1 MHTCIHTYIRTYVC
15 TYIQN
20 NIHTYIHSIAYIHTY
35 IHNIV
40 LDAKTVSV
48 VWEPIPL
55 IHPNHKNPHLPNN
68 ARLFAPG
75 AAVWRW
81 SATGQVAF
89 SYALPCRKPQSSQ
102 YPLNPWIPVP
112 EPKVWNSN
120 SKGIAIVGSLLSW
133 TFYWE
138 INFASCSLLAPG
150 PRRLVVKQLPPQVS
164 AEPLNL

>member
-1 MHTCIHTYIRTYVC
+1 MYHTVHTYIPTYLPKYKPTYLPTHLHTHTCIHAY
-15 TYIQN
+15 
-20 NIHTYIHSIAYIHTY
+20 IHTYVHTYVHTYRIIYIHTYIAYIHTY

-102 YPLNPWIPVP
+102 YPLNP
-112 EPKVWNSN
+112 
-120 SKGIAIVGSLLSW
+120 
-133 TFYWE
+133 
-138 INFASCSLLAPG
+138 
-150 PRRLVVKQLPPQVS
+150 
-164 AEPLNL
+164 